1 MTLRPLIAY
10 LPWLA
15 RDLAVRALAPLFVL
29 LILGGL
35 PLYAMLSSQ
44 EVVDLANNA
53 QQADAVRQM
62 VSGIAPLGI
71 ALAGFLISTQGVAL
85 DRDRQHVRFLFSHQV
100 APWTFYLGRLVLGI
114 LVFNAVFAVAPLIVE
129 FALLDIRVF
138 GMLAAL
144 TLQLVLVGS
153 LGVLC
158 ASLTHRDG
166 LALVLSYFVIRTFQQ
181 LSASDVLVDWAD
193 PIVRGLPPL
202 ETLNSLVRA
211 FIVGT
216 DFQWTDVVHVVGYGL
231 GLLIAGLL
239 VIRRAPLVR

>member
-10 LPWLA
+10 VPWLA

-35 PLYAMLSSQ
+35 PLYAMLSTQ
-44 EVVDLANNA
+44 EVVDLANNT

-62 VSGIAPLGI
+62 LWSIAPLAI

-100 APWTFYLGRLVLGI
+100 APWTYYLGRFLLGI
-114 LVFNAVFAVAPLIVE
+114 VVFNAVFAIAPLIVE
-129 FALLDIRVF
+129 IALLDIRVL
-138 GMLAAL
+138 GTLAAL
-144 TLQLVLVGS
+144 TLQLILVGS

-158 ASLTHRDG
+158 ASLTHKDG
-166 LALVLSYFVIRTFQQ
+166 LALVLSYFVIRTLQQ
-181 LSASDVLVDWAD
+181 LSASDVLADWAD
-193 PIVRGLPPL
+193 PIVKGLPPF
-202 ETLNSLVRA
+202 ETLNGLVRA
-211 FIVGT
+211 LMMGT
-216 DFQWTDVVHVVGYGL
+216 DFQWTQVIHVAGYGI

>member
-10 LPWLA
+10 FPWLA
-15 RDLAVRALAPLFVL
+15 RDLAVRALAPLLVM

-35 PLYAMLSSQ
+35 PLYALLQSQ

-62 VSGIAPLGI
+62 FNNVAPLAI
-71 ALAGFLISTQGVAL
+71 ALAGFLIMTQSVAL

-100 APWTFYLGRLVLGI
+100 SPVAFYLARFLLGI
-114 LVFNAVFAVAPLIVE
+114 VVFCAVFAIAPLIVE
-129 FALLDIRVF
+129 FGMVDIDVF
-138 GMLAAL
+138 GALAAL
-144 TLQLVLVGS
+144 ALQLLLVGS

-166 LALVLSYFVIRTFQQ
+166 LALVLSYFVIRTLQQ
-181 LSASDVLVDWAD
+181 LAKQDVLAAWAE
-193 PIVRGLPPL
+193 PIVRGLPPF
-202 ETLNSLVRA
+202 ETLGTLVRA
-211 FIVGT
+211 FLTDGT
-216 DFQWTDVVHVVGYGL
+216 FQWTDVIHVVGYGI
-231 GLLIAGLL
+231 GLLVAALL